1 MAAVPQTEDAK
12 EQKPE
17 SEELMIDVGKTEE
30 PEAPEE
36 PPESVKNDNKEEAEE
51 EPEDKAKGTE
61 AIEAVSEA
69 PLKVEESGSKAAAT
83 KSSTSSGAPQDSD
96 SSATCSADEVD
107 EPEGGD
113 KGR

>member
-1 MAAVPQTEDAK
+1 
-12 EQKPE
+12 
-17 SEELMIDVGKTEE
+17 MIDVGKAEE
-30 PEAPEE
+30 PEVPEE
-36 PPESVKNDNKEEAEE
+36 PPRSVTSEHKEEAEE

-61 AIEAVSEA
+61 AIEAASEA
-69 PLKVEESGSKAAAT
+69 PLKVDEAGSKAAAT
-83 KSSTSSGAPQDSD
+83 KGPSAGPPQDSD